1 MDTATEIAD
10 ERTAGGYLRYP
21 KADPDVQASHVK
33 AIAAAAKRR
42 AKLQE
47 QLDTV
52 DATLHELIR
61 EGFRLGIGGQT
72 LANTAGLSKPRVYQ
86 IRDGR

>member
-1 MDTATEIAD
+1 MTAPTETAD
-10 ERTAGGYLRYP
+10 ERSAGGYLRYP
-21 KADPDVQASHVK
+21 KADADVQARHIK

-47 QLDTV
+47 QINAADI
-52 DATLHELIR
+52 TLHELIR

-72 LANTAGLSKPRVYQ
+72 LANTAGLSKPRAYQ

>member
-1 MDTATEIAD
+1 MDTATETAD

-21 KADPDVQASHVK
+21 KAADDVRDGHVK
-33 AIAAAAKRR
+33 RIAKAAKAR

-47 QLDTV
+47 RLEAA
-52 DATLHELIR
+52 DAELHELIR

-72 LANTAGLSKPRVYQ
+72 IADTAGLSKPRAYQ